1 MTCDCTKHLIKE
13 LHFYKKFC
21 IMSLVKKMKIF
32 IYGDSN
38 TYGWVPNLDGY
49 SKNAVNQQYDQTD
62 IWWYPLLQEN
72 EVIVDGL
79 PGRAISNDNP
89 WLDNRNASRTIEQ
102 DIEKISADVVIF
114 QLGTNDC
121 KSQYNLSA
129 KEISNSMQKLAQ
141 KAKRLL
147 HNPKIV
153 IISPAKI
160 IEGNKI
166 TDKYYIGAEN
176 KSTELDCCYKNM
188 CKEYGFIFISGL
200 NLQTG
205 EDGEHLTKLAHK
217 QLSQKVLLEINK
229 IKQKSDT
236 EEPSQ
241 ILQ

>member
-1 MTCDCTKHLIKE
+1 
-13 LHFYKKFC
+13 
-21 IMSLVKKMKIF
+21 MKIF

-49 SKNAVNQQYDQTD
+49 SKNAVNQQYKQTD

-89 WLDNRNASRTIEQ
+89 WLDNRNASKTIEQ
-102 DIEKISADVVIF
+102 DIEQISADVVIF

-129 KEISNSMQKLAQ
+129 KEISKSMQKLAQ
-141 KAKRLL
+141 KTKNLL
-147 HNPKIV
+147 QYPQIA

-166 TDKYYIGAEN
+166 TDKYYNGAEN

-188 CKEYGFIFISGL
+188 CKEHGFIFISGL

-236 EEPSQ
+236 EEPNQ